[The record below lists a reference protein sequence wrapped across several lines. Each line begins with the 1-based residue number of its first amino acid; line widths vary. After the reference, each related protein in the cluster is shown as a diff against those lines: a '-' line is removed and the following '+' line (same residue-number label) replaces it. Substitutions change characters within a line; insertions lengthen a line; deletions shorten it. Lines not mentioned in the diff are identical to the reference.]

1 MHLLLV
7 LKNKCEVLGY
17 KGKGDFSL
25 ENEKKKIQ
33 NFKNSVNNDYM
44 FTGLQIIN
52 PNIIEIERKNFPLE
66 KFSLSRF

>member
-25 ENEKKKIQ
+25 ENEKNIQ
-33 NFKNSVNNDYM
+33 NFK
-44 FTGLQIIN
+44 
-52 PNIIEIERKNFPLE
+52 
-66 KFSLSRF
+66 KFC